1 MTSFFNNK
9 NILVTGHTG
18 FKGSWISLFLYR
30 LGAKIVGF
38 SDGSIKSGMY
48 RTISSANI
56 FDNEIFGDINDSS
69 ALEKC
74 LQNNKFD
81 LVFHFAAQGI
91 VSEAKKHPE
100 LTLKTNI
107 LGTFNILDLCNK
119 TQDIKTLVIATTD
132 KVYEDHNQDNFENF
146 KLGGK
151 EFYSASKAS
160 SEHVIS
166 AFKNTI
172 KREDLNIG
180 VVRAGN
186 VLGGGDYGND
196 RLLTDIINSLKENQD
211 VVLRS
216 PKSIRP
222 WQYILDSIY
231 GYLLVAE
238 YCNVSNCDEIF
249 NLNNDSI
256 NNYSVLEL
264 AKNLINEWPSK
275 SNVSIVQDDS
285 SQLYESEILTINST
299 KAKEKLDWIPKF
311 TIDNICSEIVNYENS
326 NNKLNWSINH
336 IDEYINSYT
345 SLSK

>member
-1 MTSFFNNK
+1 MLHK
-9 NILVTGHTG
+9 A
-18 FKGSWISLFLYR
+18 LFLR
-30 LGAKIVGF
+30 
-38 SDGSIKSGMY
+38 
-48 RTISSANI
+48 
-56 FDNEIFGDINDSS
+56 
-69 ALEKC
+69 
-74 LQNNKFD
+74 Q
-81 LVFHFAAQGI
+81 
-91 VSEAKKHPE
+91 KKHPE
-100 LTLKTNI
+100 STLKTNI

-119 TQDIKTLVIATTD
+119 TKDINTLVIATTD

-166 AFKNTI
+166 AFKNTL

-196 RLLTDIINSLKENQD
+196 RLLTDIVNSLKESQD
-211 VVLRS
+211 VILRS

-222 WQYILDSIY
+222 WQYVLDSIY

-238 YCNVSNCDEIF
+238 YCDTSNCDEIF

-264 AKNLINEWPSK
+264 AKNLINEWPFK
-275 SNVSIVQDDS
+275 SNVSIVQDDG

-311 TIDNICSEIVNYENS
+311 TIDNICSAIVNYENS
-326 NNKLNWSINH
+326 NNKLKWSINH

-345 SLSK
+345 SPNK